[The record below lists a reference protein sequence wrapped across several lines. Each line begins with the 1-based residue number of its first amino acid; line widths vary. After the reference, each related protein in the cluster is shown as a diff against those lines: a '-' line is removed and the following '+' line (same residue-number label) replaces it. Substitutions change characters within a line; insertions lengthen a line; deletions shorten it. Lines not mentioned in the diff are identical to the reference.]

1 MNVIDLILRIIIGLT
16 NLAFGLLKLFG
27 MHMTNS
33 NIDISRVKD
42 INSPE
47 TVFWFFG
54 HSGLYIWTIG
64 LAQVI
69 SAVLTLIPKT
79 NLIGTILSLTIFINI
94 SLVNFSFHFG
104 AFITIYILFMSTI
117 CIYLLYRDKHKLI
130 GLLK

>member
-1 MNVIDLILRIIIGLT
+1 MRVIDFILRIIIGFT

-33 NIDISRVKD
+33 NIDISKVKE
-42 INSPE
+42 INSTE

-64 LAQVI
+64 LVQVI
-69 SAVLTLIPKT
+69 SGILTLIPKT

-94 SLVNFSFHFG
+94 SLINFSFHFG
-104 AFITIYILFMSTI
+104 ALITIYILFTSTI